1 MNEKEVSEIRRR
13 FRPDKN
19 NIRNIRGCYVN
30 KEGEMISQLN
40 QSLALMPQEEA
51 ENCISIIK
59 KTLSGT
65 LNKNL
70 LNIEFSTQQVV
81 DSEEHRLLMALKDSS
96 LKDEEVIEQFF
107 QKVIQSVQM
116 DENYLILLTHDTY
129 DIPFRSKDGER
140 QDDNF
145 SEVYNYILC
154 SVCPV
159 KLTKP
164 ALGYY
169 VTENAFRNSKTDW
182 VVSPPKL
189 GFLFPAFDERST
201 NIYSALFYVQDTSET
216 HSEFVNAVFHCN
228 VPMPADEQK
237 EMFQSILC
245 ESLEKE
251 CDFDTVCA
259 VQEHLKNMIEEHKAN
274 KEETPLTIS
283 KTHVSRILETQ
294 GVSKEHIE
302 SFEQQYDEQFGSDT
316 NLSPKNLVDSKNTV
330 VRTPNIKIQ
339 ISGESD
345 QLVETRI
352 INGIKYILIRAE
364 DGVEVNG
371 VPVHITPE

>member
-19 NIRNIRGCYVN
+19 NIRSIRGCYVN

-51 ENCISIIK
+51 ENCISILK

-107 QKVIQSVQM
+107 QKVIQSVHM

-129 DIPFRSKDGER
+129 DVPFRSKDGER
-140 QDDNF
+140 QDDNS
-145 SEVYNYILC
+145 SEVYSYILC

-216 HSEFVNAVFHCN
+216 HSEFVDTVFHCN

-259 VQEHLKNMIEEHKAN
+259 VQEHLKNMIEEHKSN
-274 KEETPLTIS
+274 KEEAPLTIS
-283 KTHVSRILETQ
+283 KNHVSRILETQ

-330 VRTPNIKIQ
+330 VTAPNIKIQ

>member
-19 NIRNIRGCYVN
+19 NIRSIRGCYVN

-51 ENCISIIK
+51 ENCISILK

-107 QKVIQSVQM
+107 QKVIQSVHM

-129 DIPFRSKDGER
+129 DVPFRSKDGER
-140 QDDNF
+140 QDDNS
-145 SEVYNYILC
+145 SEVYSYILC

-169 VTENAFRNSKTDW
+169 VTENAFRNCKTDW

-216 HSEFVNAVFHCN
+216 HSEFVDTVFHCN

-274 KEETPLTIS
+274 KEEAPLTIS
-283 KTHVSRILETQ
+283 KNHVSRILETQ

-330 VRTPNIKIQ
+330 VTAPNIKIQ

>member
-1 MNEKEVSEIRRR
+1 MNDKEVSEIRRR

-19 NIRNIRGCYVN
+19 NIRSIRGCYVN

-51 ENCISIIK
+51 ENCITILK

-107 QKVIQSVQM
+107 QKVIQSVHM
-116 DENYLILLTHDTY
+116 EENYLILLTHDTY
-129 DIPFRSKDGER
+129 DVPFRSKDGER
-140 QDDNF
+140 QDDNS
-145 SEVYNYILC
+145 SEVYSYILC

-189 GFLFPAFDERST
+189 GFLFPAFDERSA
-201 NIYSALFYVQDTSET
+201 NIYGALFYVQDTSET
-216 HSEFVNAVFHCN
+216 HSEFVDTIFHCN
-228 VPMPADEQK
+228 VPIPADEQK

-251 CDFDTVCA
+251 CNFDTVCA
-259 VQEHLKNMIEEHKAN
+259 VQEHLKNMIEEHKVN
-274 KEETPLTIS
+274 KEEVPLTIS
-283 KTHVSRILETQ
+283 KTHVSKILETQ

-316 NLSPKNLVDSKNTV
+316 SLSPKNLVDSNHTV
-330 VRTPNIKIQ
+330 VTAPNIKIQ

-345 QLVETRI
+345 QLVETRV

>member
-19 NIRNIRGCYVN
+19 NIRSIRGCYVN

-51 ENCISIIK
+51 ENCISILK

-129 DIPFRSKDGER
+129 DVPFRSKDGER
-140 QDDNF
+140 QDDNS
-145 SEVYNYILC
+145 SEVYSYILC

-169 VTENAFRNSKTDW
+169 VTENAFRNCKTDW

-216 HSEFVNAVFHCN
+216 HSEFVDTVFHCN

-274 KEETPLTIS
+274 KEEVPLTIS
-283 KTHVSRILETQ
+283 KSNITRILETQ

-316 NLSPKNLVDSKNTV
+316 SLSPKNLVDSKNTV
-330 VRTPNIKIQ
+330 VTAPNIKIQ

>member
-19 NIRNIRGCYVN
+19 NIRSIRGCYVN

-51 ENCISIIK
+51 ENCISILK

-107 QKVIQSVQM
+107 QKVIQSVHM

-129 DIPFRSKDGER
+129 DVPFRSKDGER
-140 QDDNF
+140 QDDNS
-145 SEVYNYILC
+145 SEVYSYILC

-169 VTENAFRNSKTDW
+169 VTENAFRNCKTDW

-216 HSEFVNAVFHCN
+216 HSEFVDIVFHCN

-274 KEETPLTIS
+274 KEEAPLTIS
-283 KTHVSRILETQ
+283 KNHVSRILETQ

-330 VRTPNIKIQ
+330 VTAPNIKIQ

>member
-19 NIRNIRGCYVN
+19 NIRSIRGCYVN

-51 ENCISIIK
+51 ENCISILK

-129 DIPFRSKDGER
+129 DVPFRSKDGER
-140 QDDNF
+140 QDDNS
-145 SEVYNYILC
+145 SEVYSYILC

-216 HSEFVNAVFHCN
+216 HSEFVDTVFHCN

-274 KEETPLTIS
+274 KEEVPLTIS
-283 KTHVSRILETQ
+283 KSHVSRILETQ

-316 NLSPKNLVDSKNTV
+316 SLSPKNLVDSKQTV
-330 VRTPNIKIQ
+330 VSAPNIKIQ
-339 ISGESD
+339 ISGEGD
-345 QLVETRI
+345 QMVETRV

-371 VPVHITPE
+371 VPVHITSD

>member
-51 ENCISIIK
+51 ENCISILK

-107 QKVIQSVQM
+107 QKVIQSVHM

-129 DIPFRSKDGER
+129 DVPFRSKDGER
-140 QDDNF
+140 QDDNS
-145 SEVYNYILC
+145 SEVYSYILC

-216 HSEFVNAVFHCN
+216 HSEFVDTVFHCN

-245 ESLEKE
+245 ESLEKD

-274 KEETPLTIS
+274 KEEAPLTIS
-283 KTHVSRILETQ
+283 KTHVSKILQTQ

-302 SFEQQYDEQFGSDT
+302 SFEQQYDEQFGSET
-316 NLSPKNLVDSKNTV
+316 NLSPKNLVDSNHTV
-330 VRTPNIKIQ
+330 VTAPNIKIQ
-339 ISGESD
+339 ISGEGD
-345 QLVETRI
+345 QLVETRV